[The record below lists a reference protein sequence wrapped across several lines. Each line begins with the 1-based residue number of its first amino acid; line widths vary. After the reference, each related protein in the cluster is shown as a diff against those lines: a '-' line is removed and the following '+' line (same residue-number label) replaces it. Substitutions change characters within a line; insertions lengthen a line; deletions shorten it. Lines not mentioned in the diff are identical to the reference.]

1 MTGNRHSLIVID
13 MLLDF
18 FERSDSLAAQRAPL
32 VAHINQLSRAFR
44 AHSQP
49 VIWVRQEFRPDLR
62 DAFLEMRRRNIQ
74 ITIAGTKG
82 AEILPELERD
92 PGEVVVVKKRY
103 SAFFGTQLDE
113 LLAGL
118 SPCSLV
124 LAGINTHACVRTT
137 AIDAYQRDL
146 DVIVAADCVGSH
158 DQEHHSV
165 TVKYLDGK
173 VARFLKNERILALLA
188 EGERA
193 RDGYAERPSC

>member
-1 MTGNRHSLIVID
+1 

-18 FERSDSLAAQRAPL
+18 FERSDSLAAKRAPL
-32 VAHINQLSRAFR
+32 VAGINQLSRAFR

-49 VIWVRQEFRPDLR
+49 VIWIRQEFRSDLR
-62 DAFLEMRRRNIQ
+62 DAFPDMRRRSIR

-92 PGEVVVVKKRY
+92 PEEPVIIKKRY
-103 SAFFGTQLDE
+103 SAFFRTQLED
-113 LLAGL
+113 LLTRL
-118 SPCSLV
+118 SPSALV

-146 DVIVAADCVGSH
+146 DVIVAADCVGSY
-158 DQEHHSV
+158 DEEHHSV

-173 VARFLKNERILALLA
+173 IARFLENERLLALLA
-188 EGERA
+188 EGRSAADA
-193 RDGYAERPSC
+193 RR